1 MNSALDWDEFRL
13 VKAIA
18 DARSLVGAA
27 EALGLNHSTIFRRLG
42 AIETAIGARL
52 FERSR
57 TGYQP
62 TAAGDEMIGLATA
75 MANSIIEFERRV
87 AGRDVKPTGELR
99 VTMVDA
105 FAVTLLPPII
115 ARFRTVNPGVQL
127 DLIVA
132 AQTLNLSRRDADV
145 AIRTTNEP
153 PEALVGRR
161 ICVCRWAVYCSAEV
175 AAEFGPRVVAAAPW
189 IGFGENFAP
198 PLRQT
203 LDRRERRTA
212 PSGLPRQ
219 FRARDG
225 GGDGGRRRRG
235 GAAVLD
241 RRSAPRTDPHRPP
254 QPELDVDLWILTHAD
269 LRHSAR
275 VRAFME
281 FAGAELVKMRKIIE
295 GSRSGEAALGLRALD
310 ARRARPHRHQLLR
323 RGGMDGHRRIDVG
336 LRRPHLHRD
345 RERPGS
351 SRPPRGR
358 GCGRRRRGR
367 SPRRRRAS

>member
-75 MANSIIEFERRV
+75 MADSIIEFERRV

-105 FAVTLLPPII
+105 FAVSLLPPII
-115 ARFRTVNPGVQL
+115 ARFRAVNPGVQL
-127 DLIVA
+127 DLMVA
-132 AQTLNLSRRDADV
+132 AQTLNLSRLDADV

-161 ICVCRWAVYCSAEV
+161 ICVMRWAVYCSAGI

-189 IGFGENFAP
+189 IGFG
-198 PLRQT
+198 
-203 LDRRERRTA
+203 DHYA
-212 PSGLPRQ
+212 PSLGKRWVDDNVGPRRQ
-219 FRARDG
+219 VCRVNSVLGIAEAAALG
-225 GGDGGRRRRG
+225 V
-235 GAAVLD
+235 GAAVLPCFVGD
-241 RRSAPRTDPHRPP
+241 RR
-254 QPELDVDLWILTHAD
+254 PELSRIGAPQSELDIDLWILTHAD
-269 LRHSAR
+269 LRQSAR

-281 FAGAELVKMRKIIE
+281 LAGAELVKMRKAIE
-295 GSRSGEAALGLRALD
+295 GSAGE
-310 ARRARPHRHQLLR
+310 
-323 RGGMDGHRRIDVG
+323 
-336 LRRPHLHRD
+336 
-345 RERPGS
+345 PG
-351 SRPPRGR
+351 
-358 GCGRRRRGR
+358 
-367 SPRRRRAS
+367 